1 MKRDT
6 AVLTVTSIDAIRT
19 SVQKLRSQG
28 GTIGFVPTM
37 GALHE
42 GHLSL
47 VRKAK
52 QENTTVIVTIFVNPS
67 QFGPNEDYE
76 RYPRD
81 IEKDSALVQA
91 AGGDIIFA
99 PDAKVMYPA
108 GYASYVTV
116 DGLSLVLEGKFR
128 PTHFKGVATIVVKLF
143 NIVQPDVAYFGQKDA
158 QQCALIKK
166 MVIDLNIPVRLEIGA
181 TVREHDGLAMSSR
194 NVYLNAEERSNAPV
208 LYASLQQAA
217 AAIEAGE
224 RSAKKIIAV
233 MTDMIRSGGASQI
246 DYIEIVDSADLSAK
260 ELLRSGDTVL
270 IPLAVRFGTTRL
282 IDNIIVRVQ

>member
-1 MKRDT
+1 MIRDT
-6 AVLTVTSIDAIRT
+6 AVQRLTSIESIRKT
-19 SVQKLRSQG
+19 VQELRNRG
-28 GTIGFVPTM
+28 GSIGYVPTM

-42 GHLSL
+42 GHPSL

-52 QENTTVIVTIFVNPS
+52 QENSTVIVTIFVNPS
-67 QFGPNEDYE
+67 QFGPHEDYE

-81 IEKDSALVQA
+81 IEKDSAFVQE

-99 PDAKVMYPA
+99 PEADEMYPS
-108 GYASYVTV
+108 GYSSFVTV
-116 DGLSLVLEGKFR
+116 EGLSSVLEGKFR

-166 MVIDLNIPVRLEIGA
+166 MVADLNIPVRIEIGP

-194 NVYLNAEERSNAPV
+194 NVYLNTEERSNAPV

-217 AAIEAGE
+217 KAIDDGE
-224 RSAKKIIAV
+224 RSVKKIIAV
-233 MTDMIRSGGASQI
+233 MTDMIRAKGASQI
-246 DYIEIVDSADLSAK
+246 DYIEIVDAGNLSAK
-260 ELLRSGDTVL
+260 EILHSGDTVL